1 MAVNSQWSSKNL
13 ATFMSWVDHQLFL
26 KIADTKIYLDA
37 SSEQV
42 HELCSGGGDK
52 IVLPHQ
58 LVLTWAGRPC
68 TYISI
73 DEVTLGGKKAYMANC
88 VQIVAPLW
96 WKHCIFSI
104 TDYLRWDAQPA
115 NGNYPNQPMATPVS
129 YLIELS
135 YLIKLIKLAPQVVF
149 HQAYQPFECYITNK

>member
-115 NGNYPNQPMATPVS
+115 NGNSGLIPNRVIIFNKTYKTGSPSCFPPGVS
-129 YLIELS
+129 TIWML
-135 YLIKLIKLAPQVVF
+135 
-149 HQAYQPFECYITNK
+149 HH